1 MANDDVSDALKW
13 EKRFKR
19 ERKSREEAEA
29 ILKDKSRE
37 LYRNYAE
44 LEALRED
51 LEAKVALRTHEL
63 EKAKEE
69 AVSANEA
76 KTQFV
81 ATMSHELRT
90 PLNGL
95 LGMSEILSK
104 TVLSNDQRSKLKI
117 IEDSGKALLAII
129 SDILDF
135 SRLEVGRMTFERRP
149 FCLRDNL
156 RGALNI
162 VQQNAED
169 RNLQL
174 CEDFPEITEDAWYLG
189 DSMRL
194 RQVLLN
200 LLSNAIKFTNEGS
213 VTLHARRVQS
223 IGAMD
228 TYYISIEDT
237 GVGIDETAQR
247 AIFRSFTQANE
258 AVSREYGGSGLG
270 LSICRQIVESQGG
283 EIIVESEVGRGSKF
297 WFELSFEKVE
307 ASVAMPSVEES
318 FEHVKVQEPVSVLI
332 VEDNE
337 INRIVTET
345 MLHEMGHEVACALDG
360 EDALKKTASAKFD
373 IIFMDMRM
381 PKMNG
386 VDAAKQIRGDHSNVN
401 QHSPIIALTAN
412 ATLSDISICQEA
424 GMDDFVSKPVQ
435 SRNLE
440 SCISRALATRSN

>member
-13 EKRFKR
+13 GKRFKR
-19 ERKSREEAEA
+19 ERKSREEVEA
-29 ILKDKSRE
+29 ILEDKSRE

-156 RGALNI
+156 G
-162 VQQNAED
+162 
-169 RNLQL
+169 
-174 CEDFPEITEDAWYLG
+174 
-189 DSMRL
+189 
-194 RQVLLN
+194 VLW
-200 LLSNAIKFTNEGS
+200 I
-213 VTLHARRVQS
+213 
-223 IGAMD
+223 
-228 TYYISIEDT
+228 
-237 GVGIDETAQR
+237 
-247 AIFRSFTQANE
+247 
-258 AVSREYGGSGLG
+258 
-270 LSICRQIVESQGG
+270 
-283 EIIVESEVGRGSKF
+283 
-297 WFELSFEKVE
+297 
-307 ASVAMPSVEES
+307 
-318 FEHVKVQEPVSVLI
+318 
-332 VEDNE
+332 
-337 INRIVTET
+337 
-345 MLHEMGHEVACALDG
+345 
-360 EDALKKTASAKFD
+360 
-373 IIFMDMRM
+373 
-381 PKMNG
+381 
-386 VDAAKQIRGDHSNVN
+386 
-401 QHSPIIALTAN
+401 
-412 ATLSDISICQEA
+412 
-424 GMDDFVSKPVQ
+424 
-435 SRNLE
+435 
-440 SCISRALATRSN
+440 